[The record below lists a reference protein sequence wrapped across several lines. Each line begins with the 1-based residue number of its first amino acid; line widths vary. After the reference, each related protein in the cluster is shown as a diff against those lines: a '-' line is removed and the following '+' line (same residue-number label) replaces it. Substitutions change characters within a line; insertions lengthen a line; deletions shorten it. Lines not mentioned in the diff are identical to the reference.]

1 MRMNKRCRNGLK
13 KTKNV
18 GKSEQMIRSRD
29 AKSEPMI
36 KLEGA
41 SKMKKKMVELV
52 KCQAGNNTRKSS

>member
-1 MRMNKRCRNGLK
+1 MRMSKRCRNVLK
-13 KTKNV
+13 KTKNG

-36 KLEGA
+36 KLGGA
-41 SKMKKKMVELV
+41 SKMRKMDELV